1 MPAHALS
8 EDLKSLIDKLI
19 QMKQVP
25 ATEPIVQLSLKTV
38 SIPLIS
44 WLASQTLYPRIYWH
58 GRDKVEEVAA
68 IGACKDFKF
77 ETGVDDKALASVY
90 EQQRMLS
97 SNPDIRY
104 YGGVAF
110 DRSIESWPEDR
121 KSVV

>member
-90 EQQRMLS
+90 EQQRML
-97 SNPDIRY
+97 
-104 YGGVAF
+104 F
-110 DRSIESWPEDR
+110 
-121 KSVV
+121 